1 MVNDII
7 QFTRNTIELYIND
20 ELGCDSYDKY
30 ESLNDFDII
39 QVFITALEIEK
50 NHNKDVN
57 KFELETTIIGCF
69 DNYY

>member
-50 NHNKDVN
+50 NHNKDIK
-57 KFELETTIIGCF
+57 KFELEPTIIGCF